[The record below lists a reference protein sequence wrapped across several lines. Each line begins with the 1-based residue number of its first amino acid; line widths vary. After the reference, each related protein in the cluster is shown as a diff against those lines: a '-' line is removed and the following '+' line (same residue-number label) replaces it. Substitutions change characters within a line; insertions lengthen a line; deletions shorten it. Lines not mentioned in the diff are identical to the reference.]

1 MIQDLL
7 VKNDTLTDEEALKEF
22 LLDIDCLNSLK
33 PWISRVN
40 IFDVLKVS
48 RTEIR
53 HSNMLSWLLDAN
65 ENHGLSD
72 NFIKS
77 ILQIIV
83 KNNREYFELK
93 KINVLELLTL
103 DFSNFVIMREW
114 NNIDI
119 LLVSKEDK
127 LVICIENKIGSGEH
141 DNQLERYQ
149 EKVQETYQKNEGYDA
164 IFIFLTP
171 DKDEASDADN
181 WISFSYVDILDVLNN
196 IIATNE
202 LDSRVKLIIENYIE
216 TLRRV
221 VVKDK
226 ELEEICVGIYRKH
239 KQALDLI
246 FDNKPDSGNVVSD
259 IIKEYLQTRAN
270 EKHDI
275 VFDPT
280 YSTRTLQRFSL
291 ESFDKILP
299 PVPNAPG
306 GWGNGINYFW
316 EVRDNYI
323 AGNIGVKFVVHNYDM
338 LNGEKA
344 AKLAQLLKKDLK
356 ENWQWKTFESIIFS
370 YSNKNQIEEFLDGDY
385 DEIKKVLF
393 TKMDKAMEKVLSFE
407 NEVLKLWTNDKY

>member
-1 MIQDLL
+1 MVQDF
-7 VKNDTLTDEEALKEF
+7 VKTNTLNDKEALKEF

-33 PWISRVN
+33 PWISKVN

-77 ILQIIV
+77 LLQIVV
-83 KNNREYFELK
+83 KNNMEYFESK

-103 DFSNFVIMREW
+103 DFSNFVIFREW

-127 LVICIENKIGSGEH
+127 LVICIENKIGSAEH

-149 EKVQETYQKNEGYDA
+149 EKVETTYQKSEGYDA
-164 IFIFLTP
+164 IYIFLTP
-171 DKDEASDADN
+171 DKYEASDVDN
-181 WISFSYVDILDVLNN
+181 WISFCYVDILDVLNN

-202 LDSRVKLIIENYIE
+202 LDLRVKLIIENYIE

-246 FDNKPDSGNVVSD
+246 FDNRPDSGNVVSD
-259 IIKEYLQTRAN
+259 IIKEYLQARAS
-270 EKHDI
+270 ESHDI
-275 VFDPT
+275 IFDPS
-280 YSTRTLQRFSL
+280 YSTKTLQRFSL
-291 ESFDKILP
+291 ASFDKILP
-299 PVPNAPG
+299 PVPNATG

-316 EVRDNYI
+316 EIRNNYI
-323 AGNIGVKFVVHNYDM
+323 IGNIGIKFVVHNYDM
-338 LNGEKA
+338 LNGGKA
-344 AKLAQLLKKDLK
+344 AKLSQLLNKDLK

-370 YSNKNQIEEFLDGDY
+370 YTTKNQIEEFLDGDY
-385 DEIKKVLF
+385 DDIKKTLF
-393 TKMDKAMEKVLSFE
+393 SKLDKAMEKVSSFE
-407 NEVLKLWTNDKY
+407 KEVVSLWYKD

>member
-1 MIQDLL
+1 MFQDLQ
-7 VKNDTLTDEEALKEF
+7 VKNDALTDEEALKEF
-22 LLDIDCLNSLK
+22 LLDIDCLNSLR

-53 HSNMLSWLLDAN
+53 HSNMLSWLFDAN
-65 ENHGLSD
+65 ENHGLND
-72 NFIKS
+72 NFIKN
-77 ILQIIV
+77 ILQIMV
-83 KNNREYFELK
+83 KNNREYFESK
-93 KINVLELLTL
+93 KLNVLELLTL
-103 DFSNFVIMREW
+103 DYSKFVIMREW

-127 LVICIENKIGSGEH
+127 LVICIENKIGSVEH
-141 DNQLERYQ
+141 DNQLEKYQ
-149 EKVQETYQKNEGYDA
+149 EKVEVTYQKSEGYDA
-164 IFIFLTP
+164 IYIFLTP
-171 DKDEASDADN
+171 DNGEASDAEN

-196 IIATNE
+196 IIVSKE
-202 LDSRVKLIIENYIE
+202 LDLRVKLIIENYIE

-246 FDNKPDSGNVVSD
+246 FDNKPDSGNVVSE

-275 VFDPT
+275 IFDPIF
-280 YSTRTLQRFSL
+280 SSKTLQRFSL
-291 ESFDKILP
+291 ESFNKILP

-316 EVRDNYI
+316 EIRNNYI
-323 AGNIGVKFVVHNYDM
+323 AGNIGIKFVVHNYDM
-338 LNGEKA
+338 LNGGKAEKLS
-344 AKLAQLLKKDLK
+344 KLLNKGLK
-356 ENWQWKTFESIIFS
+356 ENWQWKTFESIIFPYTS
-370 YSNKNQIEEFLDGDY
+370 KNQIEEFLDGDY
-385 DEIKKVLF
+385 DDIKKTLF
-393 TKMDKAMEKVLSFE
+393 SKLDKAMEKVLVFE
-407 NEVLKLWTNDKY
+407 KEVSSLCIR